1 MDRVDK
7 LIDAVRQI
15 REEAAAMGAGPTNSA
30 TPAGLGYNSETDGPP
45 VRKKKK
51 YIYGGKNSRKWW
63 LQFLRR

>member
-30 TPAGLGYNSETDGPP
+30 TPAGLGYNSETDGPQK
-45 VRKKKK
+45 RKKK

>member
-15 REEAAAMGAGPTNSA
+15 REEAAAMGAAPTNSA
-30 TPAGLGYNSETDGPP
+30 STAGLGYNPETEGPP
-45 VRKKKK
+45 IRKKKK